1 MGGQAANKLRRMKKK
16 KCRSLVLVRPKSDY
30 GEGLQTSGEVVEAVV
45 RSKLNARV
53 GALQDG
59 GPGLLL
65 HSLCQEANRICHPG

>member
-1 MGGQAANKLRRMKKK
+1 MGGQAANKLRWMKKK
-16 KCRSLVLVRPKSDY
+16 KYRSLVRVGPKGDY

-53 GALQDG
+53 GLQDG

-65 HSLCQEANRICHPG
+65 HSLCQEANRICQPG